1 MTDETAR
8 VARLMRVIDDMTK
21 ELDRQGIAEAMAE
34 LGFDPVA
41 LAEVVIKAAD
51 GDVIQ
56 FPGPR
61 YRPPPSRTQPV
72 MMSKAALITRSIASR
87 WSIMP
92 WRP

>member
-8 VARLMRVIDDMTK
+8 VARLMRVIDDVTK

-61 YRPPPSRTQPV
+61 Y
-72 MMSKAALITRSIASR
+72 
-87 WSIMP
+87 
-92 WRP
+92 

>member
-61 YRPPPSRTQPV
+61 Y
-72 MMSKAALITRSIASR
+72 
-87 WSIMP
+87 
-92 WRP
+92 

>member
-34 LGFDPVA
+34 LGFDSVA

-56 FPGPR
+56 FPGPL
-61 YRPPPSRTQPV
+61 Y
-72 MMSKAALITRSIASR
+72 
-87 WSIMP
+87 
-92 WRP
+92 

>member
-41 LAEVVIKAAD
+41 L
-51 GDVIQ
+51 
-56 FPGPR
+56 R
-61 YRPPPSRTQPV
+61 LSSRPQTEMSSSFLAHVTDPHPVGPSR
-72 MMSKAALITRSIASR
+72 
-87 WSIMP
+87 
-92 WRP
+92 